1 MTKHFTQILAI
12 DDEPLILRFLQYNLR
27 LAGYT
32 IYAAN
37 TGTEGLRLADEHS
50 PDLVLLDLGLPDMDG
65 LEVLRQ
71 LRRRADIP
79 VIIITAR
86 DDEESMVAG
95 LNLGADDYLTKPF
108 SGRALQ
114 ARIDAVLRRYRSVT
128 PRLAEKPIYQSGALF
143 VDVPNRQVTLDG
155 QPVYLTPVE
164 FSLLAEFI
172 CCPNQVRLHSDLLT
186 AVWGSEYR
194 DDVTI
199 LRATIYRLRQKI
211 EPNPADPTFIRTEP
225 GVGYV
230 FS

>member
-1 MTKHFTQILAI
+1 MTKHFTQILAV

-32 IYAAN
+32 IYTAN
-37 TGTEGLRLADEHS
+37 TGAEGLRLADAHS

-71 LRRRADIP
+71 LRRQADIP

-114 ARIDAVLRRYRSVT
+114 ARIEAVLRRYRTVS
-128 PRLAEKPIYQSGALF
+128 PRTAGKTQFQSGPLF
-143 VDVPNRQVTLDG
+143 VDVPSRQVTLDG
-155 QPVYLTPVE
+155 
-164 FSLLAEFI
+164 
-172 CCPNQVRLHSDLLT
+172 
-186 AVWGSEYR
+186 
-194 DDVTI
+194 
-199 LRATIYRLRQKI
+199 
-211 EPNPADPTFIRTEP
+211 
-225 GVGYV
+225 
-230 FS
+230 

>member
-1 MTKHFTQILAI
+1 V
-12 DDEPLILRFLQYNLR
+12 
-27 LAGYT
+27 
-32 IYAAN
+32 
-37 TGTEGLRLADEHS
+37 ADAHS

-71 LRRRADIP
+71 LRRLTDMP

-114 ARIDAVLRRYRSVT
+114 ARIDAVLRRYRAVA
-128 PRLAEKPIYQSGALF
+128 PRLMDKTSYQSGSLF

-186 AVWGSEYR
+186 AVWGPEYR